1 MKQKSATSL
10 KGICQKVIVIFSAL
24 LIIGNIFQFSPPSYI
39 LLIISIMTVFFAK
52 SQVDVFLIKQYLFI
66 VILVIY
72 GVIVAVA
79 TGGGIGGVLTIVTG
93 LMVCYASQEIAF
105 DKTDIILLAVAMCIS
120 IVYWLYRSPNYYS
133 EFFYNQWKGD
143 GAYTNSNSV
152 GHYLAYE
159 SSYMFMFMSLSRKK
173 WIRRGKWILVAIC
186 IWGCYN
192 VRARMALAA
201 LMVFIFINYVIDK
214 FPKHREV
221 IVKFFLLASV
231 ALEIAFPFIYLW
243 MYKMEIGINVK
254 MFGLSEKGLYSGRQR
269 IWQAAFDSMTDIDQ
283 VLFGIGSK
291 HDFWKG
297 HILNMHN
304 NAMNL
309 FVIIGVVGL
318 VLYFGYMINYIFK
331 NFDFKNASKLQWQ
344 CLIFFICIVLEGTT
358 DITLFYNS
366 FLAYYFIPL
375 GIALNSKYSSLKW
388 RLTWEEE
395 M

>member
-10 KGICQKVIVIFSAL
+10 KRICHKLIMIFSFL
-24 LIIGNIFQFSPPSYI
+24 LIIGNTFQFLPSSSF
-39 LLIISIMTVFFAK
+39 LLIISIMAVFFTRK
-52 SQVDVFLIKQYLFI
+52 EVNLIFIKQYLFVI
-66 VILVIY
+66 ILVLY
-72 GVIVAVA
+72 GIIVAVA

-93 LMVCYASQEIAF
+93 LMVCYAAQEIEF
-105 DKTDIILLAVAMCIS
+105 DKKDITLLVIAMCIS
-120 IVYWLYRSPNYYS
+120 IFYWLYRSPTYYS

-143 GAYTNSNSV
+143 GTYTNSNSV
-152 GHYLAYE
+152 GHFLEYE
-159 SSYMFMFMSLSRKK
+159 CSYMFMIMSLSRKK
-173 WIRRGKWILVAIC
+173 WIRRGKWILAVVC

-192 VRARMALAA
+192 VRARMDLAT
-201 LMVFIFINYVIDK
+201 LMAFIFVNCVIEK

-221 IVKFFLLASV
+221 IVKFFLLVSV

-309 FVIIGVVGL
+309 FVVIGLVGL
-318 VLYFGYMINYIFK
+318 VLYFGYLINYIFK
-331 NFDFKNASKLQWQ
+331 TFDFNNASKLQWQ

-388 RLTWEEE
+388 RLTWEEG